1 MTAQIK
7 FFLTC
12 LTVFL
17 GCIAFAQ
24 TVQIAAQ
31 ATQTVPTAQ
40 TAKVTADKIIA
51 VVGNKIILKSDIDN
65 SLADAVRQGQELP
78 PNAQCLT
85 LEQAMG
91 VKTLVIQA
99 ERDSLPVTDGEIEAE
114 IDNQIRYFIGAY
126 GSKEKLEEISG
137 KSMYQLK
144 EDFKD
149 GFRER
154 KLAGAMRNKIV
165 DGVRIT
171 PNEVNA
177 YFDKLPKDSL
187 PFYESELEIG
197 QIIVFPKASKDA
209 DDYCI
214 EQLTDIKK
222 QVESGKKDFK
232 KLADIYSDDEATQ
245 KQNGGELEINRTQ
258 KNFDPVFL
266 GKAFSLKEGQVS
278 SPFKTQ
284 FGYHI
289 IQMVSRAGD
298 DAVVRHILKIPT
310 ITPEEITKSVN
321 KLDTVRS
328 KLIAGTLTFGEAVSK
343 YNEDENTKFTGGRK
357 TNAEGSTYITID
369 QMDKDLVLLLKDL
382 QVGQFSQ
389 PKEFENE
396 RRKKGIRIVYLLSK
410 TEPHRE
416 NIKDDYNKIS
426 QRALEHKKNDT
437 LEHWFKEKVGSFYVK
452 IDAEYQNCTEMQK
465 WLIPTLASGN

>member
-1 MTAQIK
+1 MNAQIK
-7 FFLTC
+7 IFLTC
-12 LTVFL
+12 LILFL
-17 GCIAFAQ
+17 GSIAFAQ
-24 TVQIAAQ
+24 TVQPPAQ
-31 ATQTVPTAQ
+31 AIQTSQ

-65 SLADAVRQGQELP
+65 SLADAVRQGQELL
-78 PNAQCLT
+78 PNASCLT

-91 VKTLVIQA
+91 IKALVIQA
-99 ERDSLPVTDGEIEAE
+99 ERDSLPVSDEQIEAD

-137 KSMYQLK
+137 KSIYKLK

-149 GFRER
+149 QFRER
-154 KLAGAMRNKIV
+154 KLAGDMRSKIV

-171 PNEVNA
+171 PNEVAA

-197 QIIVFPKASKDA
+197 QIMVYPKASKDA

-245 KQNGGELEINRTQ
+245 KQNGGELEINRAL

-310 ITPEEITKSVN
+310 ITPEEIHKSIN

-357 TNAEGSTYITID
+357 INAEGSTYITID
-369 QMDKDLVLLLKDL
+369 QMDKDMVVLLKDL

-396 RRKKGIRIVYLLSK
+396 RRKKGVRIVYLLSK
-410 TEPHRE
+410 TAPHRE
-416 NIKDDYNKIS
+416 NLKDDYNKIS
-426 QRALEHKKNDT
+426 QKALEQKKGEA
-437 LEHWFKEKVGSFYVK
+437 LQSWFKEKIGSFYVK
-452 IDAEYQNCTEMQK
+452 LDAEYQNCTEMQK
-465 WLIPTLASGN
+465 WLIPTMAGTAGN